1 METLMI
7 LAQKGFDAVSMLI
20 QKHPQIATFVTIGSV
35 ISAMWTNYKN
45 RQATI
50 FGHSLQ
56 AITHLDQRWEALEM
70 RNDRRLAAQYLLS
83 AMGKV
88 GDSNRPPTH
97 DCEHLDA
104 VLNFLETVGWF
115 VQSGAIHRRTAFHLF
130 SSKAFLYK
138 EGAQAFIDEDK
149 RERAALF
156 SELLKFYTICRVEDD
171 RFDSIGWFF
180 WERVSS
186 LKLTWKSSNI
196 WGKSWVKL
204 LTNLAKFLWHSS
216 YALAMGT
223 VHSKLELAPCLSRA
237 RLEAQLK
244 DEASLG
250 HREVNLGPVVAGR
263 RGSSYGQ
270 I

>member
-1 METLMI
+1 METLMTV
-7 LAQKGFDAVSMLI
+7 AQKGFEAVSVLI
-20 QKHPQIATFVTIGSV
+20 QTHPQIATVVTIGSV
-35 ISAMWTNYKN
+35 MSAMWTNHKN

-83 AMGKV
+83 AMGERG
-88 GDSNRPPTH
+88 GDSSRPPTH

-115 VQSGAIHRRTAFHLF
+115 VQSGAIHRRTAFQLF

-138 EGAQAFIDEDK
+138 EGAQEFIDKNK

-156 SELLKFYTICRVEDD
+156 SELLKFYAICRVEDD
-171 RFDSIGWFF
+171 RVDSIGWFF

-204 LTNLAKFLWHSS
+204 FTNFARFFWHSA
-216 YALAMGT
+216 YALARGT
-223 VHSKLELAPCLSRA
+223 VHLKLELAPCLPGA

-244 DEASLG
+244 DEASL
-250 HREVNLGPVVAGR
+250 RTPRSQSGPL
-263 RGSSYGQ
+263 S
-270 I
+270 